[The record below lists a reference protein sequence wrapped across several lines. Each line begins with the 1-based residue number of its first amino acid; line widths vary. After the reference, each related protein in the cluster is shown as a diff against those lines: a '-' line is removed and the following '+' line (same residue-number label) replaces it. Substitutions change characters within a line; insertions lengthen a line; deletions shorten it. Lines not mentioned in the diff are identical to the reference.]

1 MPLLLLTLFL
11 ELLGLGILIPL
22 LPFLAI
28 ELGAGPQEVTLLV
41 ATQSL
46 ALLVSVPLWGLA
58 SDRWGRKPVILISF
72 AGTALAFLVI
82 ALADQLWLLFLA
94 RALAGTASG
103 DLAAGPA
110 YIADVTTPER
120 RARAMGL
127 LGATFAAGFVIGP
140 ALGATLAGDD
150 PSLASFRLPLFIAA
164 GLAGL
169 GFVVAALFL
178 RESRAGRRGGP
189 HAAAR
194 SLRTILAALHFPKL
208 PLIASIL
215 FLFGFVFAGMEST
228 LAIWSEA
235 QLGWGPRQVGYLL
248 TFAGVIA
255 LIVQGGLIGPLSR
268 RYGEA
273 RLIVVACALLG
284 AGMALIP
291 FVTALPLLMLAVA
304 CLSGGYSLGNP
315 SLQSLISRLSHVE
328 RTGGALGLGQST
340 ISLSRVAGPPGA
352 GFLFENQGRA
362 APYFAG
368 ALIMVLVV
376 LLAERLRHQVGMTPE
391 AAAAGD

>member
-248 TFAGVIA
+248 TFAGVI
-255 LIVQGGLIGPLSR
+255 
-268 RYGEA
+268 
-273 RLIVVACALLG
+273 G